1 MPEDTLTSVLAMP
14 PRHASTS
21 ASVAG
26 TGSVRT
32 PPRKRH
38 ESALT
43 RRPVAGAGSRRWSS
57 SGRLHRFLMLGT
69 VKPETDQLEGWR
81 VAQPQRYA
89 NSRSACEFGDH
100 LFGEQV
106 DAGTVVG
113 RVSEVAD
120 RVAETEVADPGKP
133 LGDLL

>member
-1 MPEDTLTSVLAMP
+1 GDPVIPWRRRLRCAGFLVLGM
-14 PRHASTS
+14 
-21 ASVAG
+21 
-26 TGSVRT
+26 
-32 PPRKRH
+32 
-38 ESALT
+38 
-43 RRPVAGAGSRRWSS
+43 
-57 SGRLHRFLMLGT
+57 

-120 RVAETEVADPGKP
+120 RVAETEVADLGKP
-133 LGDLL
+133 LSDLLGRADYPLGLDLRQLRL